1 MSLFRRS
8 KILSTGL
15 LLALAPLAVLAQID
29 PTHRNLLQLGYDQPL
44 TGRGPQAL
52 YAYYYYNQPDFIR
65 TNVVLRLAIAPVYLD
80 SELAFKQLISP
91 TTDFGI
97 GLYGGGYGDNY
108 YEVRQG
114 QYWREESFDG
124 HGGGASVNLYQ
135 LTNPGME
142 IPLHAV
148 LRGGFRYTTFE
159 GTDRTANAF
168 QTPDDRATGFA
179 RAGLRFAGKEPV
191 LYPDL
196 GLEVSAWVERQ
207 WRSRHGLYGYAGD
220 RGTESHT
227 DLFWAYAGL
236 NYAWTNIGHK
246 ASLAVTAGG
255 SDDADRFSAWRLGGV
270 LPLVSEFPLVLPG
283 YYYQELTARRF
294 VHLYGSYLIP
304 LDAAR
309 RWQFRLEAASAAIK
323 ALPGFEQ
330 RGSWQTGAG
339 CGLTF
344 TPASKT
350 CQIVLRYGYGF
361 NALRD
366 GEEGSHS
373 VGLLVQYDFDRLFAI
388 RRQRSQ

>member
-1 MSLFRRS
+1 MPLLRR
-8 KILSTGL
+8 LTFL
-15 LLALAPLAVLAQID
+15 PLGWLMMLNANVALAQID
-29 PTHRNLLQLGYDQPL
+29 PIHRNMVQLGYDQPL

-65 TNVVLRLAIAPVYLD
+65 TNIALRLAIAPLYLD
-80 SELAFKQLISP
+80 GELGFKQLFSP

-97 GLYGGGYGDNY
+97 GVNGGAFGENY

-114 QYWREESFDG
+114 QYYREESFDG
-124 HGGGASVNLYQ
+124 HGGGASLNLYQ
-135 LTNPGME
+135 LMNPGME
-142 IPLHAV
+142 IPLNGV
-148 LRGGFRYTTFE
+148 LRGGFRYNSFE

-168 QTPDDRATGFA
+168 QTPDDRVTTFA

-196 GLEVSAWVERQ
+196 GLEISAWIERQ
-207 WRSRHGLYGYAGD
+207 WRSDHDLYGYAGD
-220 RGTESHT
+220 RGTEAHT
-227 DLFWAYAGL
+227 DLYWAYAGL

-246 ASLAVTAGG
+246 ISFAVTAGG
-255 SDDADRFSAWRLGGV
+255 SGDADRFSAWRLGGV

-304 LDAAR
+304 LDAAH

-366 GEEGSHS
+366 NHEGSHS
-373 VGLLVQYDFDRLFAI
+373 IGLLVQYDFDRLFAI
-388 RRQRSQ
+388 RRQRSE